1 MWFNEDEEEEGK
13 TVVAPVEKSK
23 AEDDFPDSYEKFME
37 TKKAKESEDKEN
49 LPKRTSSGG
58 FKFTFSH
65 STSAANGTN
74 STNSKSVV
82 AQTPPASSNGSS
94 SKTTNLA
101 TSVTATKG
109 SLVGLVDYPDDEE
122 EDEEEETSPRKRP
135 RLGS

>member
-1 MWFNEDEEEEGK
+1 
-13 TVVAPVEKSK
+13 
-23 AEDDFPDSYEKFME
+23 ME

-49 LPKRTSSGG
+49 LPKRASSGG

-65 STSAANGTN
+65 SPSATNGTN

-82 AQTPPASSNGSS
+82 SQTTPASSNVAS
-94 SKTTNLA
+94 SKTTSLA

-109 SLVGLVDYPDDEE
+109 NLVGLVDYPDDEE
-122 EDEEEETSPRKRP
+122 EDEEEESSPRKRP